1 MKMFKKI
8 AATVMAAAM
17 SLAMPPAA
25 VVAAAAV
32 PLPSI
37 NLQRSL
43 LILHRPVRFIWNFI
57 QKRISR
63 V

>member
-17 SLAMPPAA
+17 
-25 VVAAAAV
+25 AV

-43 LILHRPVRFIWNFI
+43 LILHRPVRFIWNLTH
-57 QKRISR
+57 R